1 MCGGVRA
8 LLVTG
13 IVLFFMHGKSNS
25 KTGMNLLH
33 PSQGS
38 SPLAATPLLRFKIA
52 RFWLRGECATERPL
66 MKFDIDRLVLVDWPH
81 AKVISAK
88 EVVSLA
94 PVHESTL
101 GVTHHWVA
109 VNVKDA
115 AFSQYRIWFQFRRAK
130 RDEWLAQLAQICG
143 KEAQRGPA

>member
-1 MCGGVRA
+1 MSTLVGIAIFAVFIVGIWFSYALFMRGDTYEEKVARLLPPGFKPDVFHMKGDTYVGYEKGG
-8 LLVTG
+8 
-13 IVLFFMHGKSNS
+13 
-25 KTGMNLLH
+25 
-33 PSQGS
+33 
-38 SPLAATPLLRFKIA
+38 
-52 RFWLRGECATERPL
+52 
-66 MKFDIDRLVLVDWPH
+66 DRLVLVDWPH

-109 VNVKDA
+109 INVKDP

-130 RDEWLAQLAQICG
+130 RDEWLSQLAQICG
-143 KEAQRGPA
+143 KDAQRGPA